1 MGPGMNRA
9 LFTLLALAGLAA
21 GIRHYLGFRRT
32 TVRRAPA
39 DTADDTILSA
49 VREGLPA
56 SVNARVRNGIVALR
70 GSASAAER
78 DRALAHAL
86 SIPGVTRVYSD
97 FESHAGPQT
106 GAAKSG
112 IAHAATAPGSSRG

>member
-1 MGPGMNRA
+1 MWTAMNRA

-21 GIRHYLGFRRT
+21 GVKHYLNYRRT
-32 TVRRAPA
+32 AVRRPRAEPA
-39 DTADDTILSA
+39 DDAILAS
-49 VREGLPA
+49 VREGLPP
-56 SVNARVRNGIVALR
+56 SVDARVRNGVVALR
-70 GSASAAER
+70 GSASAGER

-97 FESHAGPQT
+97 FETHAGPQT

-112 IAHAATAPGSSRG
+112 IAHAR